1 MPLLPGVAQS
11 LLSPSMLRIDP
22 NDDQTQARM
31 AITDETCLAVDML
44 KQLMSMLSLAIQALY
59 GSKRGGLL
67 GSKSNA
73 KGGDQSLRAKR
84 VFVSGAKEYVPILL
98 QVVSLLDEPITW
110 SKKHLNDKIQHK
122 VQTYGAPA
130 EKRIVTAAQPSEPIL
145 RKRTDS
151 TDVDWV
157 DIPSSTV
164 DIHHDLAVIPPPN
177 QRCAS
182 SATPLSQTTSPSI
195 PRQAS
200 AATLLERHDSSKF
213 SEPSLE
219 QCVHD
224 DLISVQDMTLYAVS
238 RLVAQAMM
246 YGGGEASTAVWRSV
260 ITSLSDKS
268 YTLSAPVHGK
278 GKNDHHV
285 LTNAEAPIKSENT
298 LPKSALCH
306 LAALVLSKFA
316 RHHDHRLETY
326 RSPWNLET
334 CSATARLMDLVEEK
348 ELISQSDKTNRRG
361 SIMSYDCNGTTKYAI
376 DQVRLLKALLEVMA
390 SGRECGGWAQIKPS
404 TSSSNSEEVGRVFEY
419 KPDAKSDKAL
429 NNTVEN
435 SLPHSN
441 YELYHQVSSSKQHE
455 SLLRKPSDPSNSKLL
470 LPILQSCVRIV
481 VPATGTI
488 RSEALVISAAAGNSP
503 STSILLELVCA
514 ELDKSLVAAIQG
526 LGFPISRD
534 IFMNAVATFRR
545 SITHHQIMRDTKAVE
560 LCSTSVMTIVRAMSF
575 RYMEESIRKDRASFD
590 AYEDDETTTNHGANS
605 EVKEESSQADK
616 NTGNKEG
623 LHSQVVERLILGENA
638 LPENGADFVSFPG
651 DANLGDDPT
660 KLIVSPMGWSHYK
673 GLGAALKQCYREEA
687 IHQIPEEK
695 AAFVLSILECYI
707 DNWDKI
713 QIQDAAEAELVD
725 LFDESIHLDS
735 NSKSLSEDL
744 NALSIPPLTKM
755 QRSGHISSSSASD
768 AMTRFIE
775 VQSILRHQHQYLAY
789 EYFLRRRF
797 GRTAFVER
805 LCWNTWMDCIDA
817 GISNCL
823 WERVSECRFI
833 HSAGICADIHIID
846 FSNAVVPLQAVN
858 DGGRDFPSKIATVPV
873 FPQFPRFIPS
883 YLDHSP
889 ELLRHSSSVSS
900 TTGMDIKLLSQS
912 VKIVDITKREISE
925 DMLVQFDSLNESRD
939 ENAMADDFDEREV
952 DLHFTD
958 RRGPNVSVGTVEDH
972 IESATAGV
980 IDTEIKLVKSEEE
993 TPMIPLAIQQGTFHF
1008 AASSFSYPPDSSSLH
1023 SLGEG
1028 RRLGGGSM
1036 EEYYS
1041 SCLHV
1046 KPDCR

>member
-1 MPLLPGVAQS
+1 MPLFPGVAQS
-11 LLSPSMLRIDP
+11 LLSPSMLRSDP

-31 AITDETCLAVDML
+31 IITDETCLAVDML
-44 KQLMSMLSLAIQALY
+44 KQLLSMLSLAIQALY
-59 GSKRGGLL
+59 GSKKGGLL
-67 GSKSNA
+67 GLKSNA
-73 KGGDQSLRAKR
+73 KGGDQLLRAKK

-98 QVVSLLDEPITW
+98 QVVSLLDDPIAW
-110 SKKHLNDKIQHK
+110 SKKHLHDKIQHK
-122 VQTYGAPA
+122 GQTFGAPA
-130 EKRIVTAAQPSEPIL
+130 ERRINEAAQPSEPIL

-151 TDVDWV
+151 TDKDWV

-164 DIHHDLAVIPPPN
+164 DIHPDLAVIPSPN
-177 QRCAS
+177 HRRAS
-182 SATPLSQTTSPSI
+182 SATPLSQTTASSI
-195 PRQAS
+195 TRHVS
-200 AATLLERHDSSKF
+200 AATPLERHDSSTF
-213 SEPSLE
+213 LEPSLE
-219 QCVHD
+219 QCVHN
-224 DLISVQDMTLYAVS
+224 DLSSVQDMALYAVS

-268 YTLSAPVHGK
+268 YTLSAPVNGK
-278 GKNDHHV
+278 SKNDRHV
-285 LTNAEAPIKSENT
+285 PTNTEAPIKSENT

-348 ELISQSDKTNRRG
+348 DLISQPVKTNRRG
-361 SIMSYDCNGTTKYAI
+361 SSTSYDCNGTKKYSI

-404 TSSSNSEEVGRVFEY
+404 TSGLNSEEVGRMLEY
-419 KPDAKSDKAL
+419 NTDAKTDTAL
-429 NNTVEN
+429 NNTVKN

-441 YELYHQVSSSKQHE
+441 YELYHQASSSKLHE

-481 VPATGTI
+481 VPATGI
-488 RSEALVISAAAGNSP
+488 VRSEALVISSAAGHSP

-534 IFMNAVATFRR
+534 IFMHAVATFRR
-545 SITHHQIMRDTKAVE
+545 SIAHHQIMRDTKAVE

-590 AYEDDETTTNHGANS
+590 AYEDDEIAPNHGANS

-623 LHSQVVERLILGENA
+623 LHSQVVERLILGENV

-673 GLGAALKQCYREEA
+673 GLGAALNQCYREKA
-687 IHQIPEEK
+687 IRQIPEEK
-695 AAFVLSILECYI
+695 AAFVLSILERYI

-744 NALSIPPLTKM
+744 NALSNPPSTKM
-755 QRSGHISSSSASD
+755 LRSGRITSLSASD

-817 GISNCL
+817 GISNRL
-823 WERVSECRFI
+823 WERVSDCRFV
-833 HSAGICADIHIID
+833 HDADVYADIHRID
-846 FSNAVVPLQAVN
+846 FANAVAPLQAVN
-858 DGGRDFPSKIATVPV
+858 EGGRDFPSKIVTVPV

-889 ELLRHSSSVSS
+889 ELISSVSS

-925 DMLVQFDSLNESRD
+925 EMFEQFGSLNESHD
-939 ENAMADDFDEREV
+939 ENAMADDFDEIEA

-958 RRGPNVSVGTVEDH
+958 RRGSNVSVGNEEEN
-972 IESATAGV
+972 IESVTAGV

-993 TPMIPLAIQQGTFHF
+993 TPMSPLAIQQGTFHF

>member
-1 MPLLPGVAQS
+1 MPLFPGVAQS
-11 LLSPSMLRIDP
+11 LLSPSMLRSDP
-22 NDDQTQARM
+22 HDDQTQARII
-31 AITDETCLAVDML
+31 ITDETCLAVDML
-44 KQLMSMLSLAIQALY
+44 KQILSMLSLAIQALY
-59 GSKRGGLL
+59 GSKKGGLL

-73 KGGDQSLRAKR
+73 KGGDQLLRAKK

-122 VQTYGAPA
+122 GQTYGAPA
-130 EKRIVTAAQPSEPIL
+130 ERRINDATQPSEPIL

-151 TDVDWV
+151 TDKDWV

-164 DIHHDLAVIPPPN
+164 DIHPDLAVAPPPN
-177 QRCAS
+177 HRRAS

-195 PRQAS
+195 PRRIS
-200 AATLLERHDSSKF
+200 AVTPLERHDSSKF

-224 DLISVQDMTLYAVS
+224 DLSSVQDMALYAVS

-268 YTLSAPVHGK
+268 YTVSAPVNGK
-278 GKNDHHV
+278 GKNGHHV
-285 LTNAEAPIKSENT
+285 LANTVAPIKSENT

-348 ELISQSDKTNRRG
+348 DLISQPDKTNRRG
-361 SIMSYDCNGTTKYAI
+361 SIASYDCNGTKKYSI

-404 TSSSNSEEVGRVFEY
+404 TSSLNSEEVGRVVEY
-419 KPDAKSDKAL
+419 KTDAKTDTAL

-441 YELYHQVSSSKQHE
+441 YELYHQASSSKQHE
-455 SLLRKPSDPSNSKLL
+455 SLPRKPSDPSNSKLL

-481 VPATGTI
+481 VPATGII
-488 RSEALVISAAAGNSP
+488 RSEAVVISSAAGNSP

-575 RYMEESIRKDRASFD
+575 RYMEESIRKERASFD
-590 AYEDDETTTNHGANS
+590 AYEDDETAPNHAANS

-623 LHSQVVERLILGENA
+623 LHAQVVERLILGENV

-660 KLIVSPMGWSHYK
+660 KLTVSPMGWSHYK
-673 GLGAALKQCYREEA
+673 GLGAALNQCYREEA

-695 AAFVLSILECYI
+695 AAFVLSILERYI

-725 LFDESIHLDS
+725 LFDESIHIDS

-744 NALSIPPLTKM
+744 NALSKPTKM
-755 QRSGHISSSSASD
+755 LRSGRITSLSASD

-805 LCWNTWMDCIDA
+805 LCWNTWMDCVDA

-823 WERVSECRFI
+823 WERVSDCRFI
-833 HSAGICADIHIID
+833 HNADAYADIHRFD
-846 FSNAVVPLQAVN
+846 FANAVVPLQAVN

-912 VKIVDITKREISE
+912 VKIVDITKREITE
-925 DMLVQFDSLNESRD
+925 EMLEQFDSLNESHV
-939 ENAMADDFDEREV
+939 ENAMADDFDEREA
-952 DLHFTD
+952 DLHFAD
-958 RRGPNVSVGTVEDH
+958 RRGATVSVGNEEEN

-980 IDTEIKLVKSEEE
+980 MDTEIRLAKSDEE
-993 TPMIPLAIQQGTFHF
+993 TPMSPLAIQQGTFHF